1 MPVHMPDEFGTFPFS
16 RFSADEFRHF
26 YAWCAF
32 HRVSD
37 IDLTGGSPVSVSR
50 FGRRARCSL
59 HTLPSSLMMPL
70 IDELFGREVLPR
82 VLSGNPA
89 DRTIQI
95 NGDASGRYGL
105 KRGER
110 VRLRSHLIQGTS
122 GAEEKAIS
130 ITMRVIPTAIPD
142 IRTMNIEPDLLAAMV
157 SKNGLG
163 FVCGETGSG
172 KSTLCAALYRYIM
185 DNFPDRKIVTYEDPV
200 EYILGREGDLLPPH
214 QAEIGRD
221 VVSFAA
227 GLRSA
232 VRRNPEIIG
241 VGEIRDNE
249 TADAAVQA
257 GNTGHLCLSTMH
269 TKSPGETLSRL
280 LGLFPSIIRDAMAWS
295 VLSLLQFI
303 LVQVLVRTNDGGR
316 RAVREYIVIDDEL
329 RNKLTRMPHSEWG
342 YHIDEIIRTEK
353 RRIRDYV
360 LEMYIKGEIDRSEAV
375 IFIPPGEMRQ

>member
-1 MPVHMPDEFGTFPFS
+1 MNMPDEFGTFPFS

-105 KRGER
+105 NRGER

-375 IFIPPGEMRQ
+375 IFIPSGEMRQ

>member
-1 MPVHMPDEFGTFPFS
+1 MNMPDEFGTFPFS

-142 IRTMNIEPDLLAAMV
+142 IRSMNIEPDLLAAMV

>member
-1 MPVHMPDEFGTFPFS
+1 MPDEFGTFPFS

-50 FGRRARCSL
+50 FGRRVRCSL

-142 IRTMNIEPDLLAAMV
+142 IRAMNIEPDLLTAMV

-295 VLSLLQFI
+295 ALSLLQFI

>member
-1 MPVHMPDEFGTFPFS
+1 MNMPDEFGTFPFS

-142 IRTMNIEPDLLAAMV
+142 IRIMNIEPDLLAAMV

>member
-1 MPVHMPDEFGTFPFS
+1 MPVNMPDEFGTFPFS

>member
-1 MPVHMPDEFGTFPFS
+1 MNMPDEFGTFPFS

-95 NGDASGRYGL
+95 NGDASGRYSL

>member
-1 MPVHMPDEFGTFPFS
+1 MNMPDEFGTFPFS

-342 YHIDEIIRTEK
+342 YHIDEI
-353 RRIRDYV
+353 
-360 LEMYIKGEIDRSEAV
+360 
-375 IFIPPGEMRQ
+375 

>member
-1 MPVHMPDEFGTFPFS
+1 MPDEFGTFPFS

-50 FGRRARCSL
+50 FGRRVRCSL

-142 IRTMNIEPDLLAAMV
+142 IRAMNIEPDLLTAMV

-316 RAVREYIVIDDEL
+316 RAVREYIVFDDEL

>member
-1 MPVHMPDEFGTFPFS
+1 MNIPDEFGTFPFS

>member
-1 MPVHMPDEFGTFPFS
+1 MPDEFGTFPFS

-37 IDLTGGSPVSVSR
+37 IDLTGGTPVSVSR

>member
-1 MPVHMPDEFGTFPFS
+1 MNMPDEFGTFPFS

-185 DNFPDRKIVTYEDPV
+185 DIFPDRKIVTYEDPV

>member
-1 MPVHMPDEFGTFPFS
+1 MNMPDEFGTFPFS

-280 LGLFPSIIRDAMAWS
+280 LGLFPSIIRDTMAWS